1 MKLANFAE
9 RTHIWPRFRHAM
21 ITFWQPLILLATIST
36 IITLAASLPFAVK
49 FILIMPLFGVAAY
62 LAHGKYGVTGL
73 VSVVSVFVLGCFFKL
88 LSSISVIG
96 PIASRN
102 PPIQDRIEGG
112 GGTMVV
118 LIAMIILFAAATY
131 FAGRYGEE
139 GQAGM
144 VTIIVVLVLV
154 AFMLGGLNL
163 G

>member
-9 RTHIWPRFRHAM
+9 RTHIWPRLRDAM
-21 ITFWQPLILLATIST
+21 ITFWQPLILLATIPT
-36 IITLAASLPFAVK
+36 IITLAASLPFAVNL
-49 FILIMPLFGVAAY
+49 IVIMPLFGVAAY
-62 LAHGKYGVTGL
+62 LAHDKYGVTGL

-102 PPIQDRIEGG
+102 PPIQDRIGSL
-112 GGTMVV
+112 VV
-118 LIAMIILFAAATY
+118 LVAMILLFAAATY
-131 FAGRYGEE
+131 FTGRYGEE
-139 GQAGM
+139 GQARQAGM
-144 VTIIVVLVLV
+144 VTIIVVLVLI